1 MKYILWF
8 CALCIQIGIPL
19 VARAAVRVTEVAW
32 MGTAASQY
40 SEWFEL
46 YNDGADSVDL
56 AGWRLVQGDG
66 AVIFTM
72 TKSIGAGEY
81 LLVERTTA
89 SAPDAVPG
97 VNDEAGAFG
106 ASGFANTGEDLVLTD
121 TSGTTIESLSFADG
135 WPAGDANTK
144 ATMQWTDGEWVTAVA
159 TPKAGLSDNGEPT
172 SGTVATT
179 TSIEQDPYPIPK
191 VSPNQPHIAFTIP
204 KSVYVGQPYT
214 YKAYPVFE
222 YGYNVL
228 YGTYT
233 WNMGDGTRYWQ
244 TKSEELTHTYR
255 YPGTYIISFLYTDPT
270 NPNNAL
276 KGTQKVSVIAPS
288 ITLSIRDQQAV
299 EIKNTSSNDIDLSG
313 WYFVTTAIKVPVPDM
328 TMVAAKSSMT
338 LPFTVL
344 SIGQPASVLLVD
356 PSGSVVATTTPPVAS
371 EVLAATYEENAE
383 YEYPEN
389 VDTVTDETTPET
401 SDTPIRNR
409 TRAYIFG
416 AVALFVIG
424 LSILLERVMAR
435 QEYLEEESRS

>member
-1 MKYILWF
+1 MNYFYVGAFVLF
-8 CALCIQIGIPL
+8 LIPS
-19 VARAAVRVTEVAW
+19 VAHADVRITEIAW
-32 MGTAASQY
+32 MGTSASQY

-46 YNDGADSVDL
+46 YNDGVDSVDL
-56 AGWRLVQGDG
+56 AGWKLMQGDG

-97 VNDEAGAFG
+97 INDEAGAFG
-106 ASGFANTGEDLVLTD
+106 ASGFANTGEDLVLID
-121 TSGTTIESLSFADG
+121 LAGTTIESLSFAGG
-135 WPAGDANTK
+135 WPAGDASTK
-144 ATMQWTDGEWVTAVA
+144 ATMQWAEGEWVTAAA
-159 TPKAGLSDNGEPT
+159 TPKTGLSDDGEP
-172 SGTVATT
+172 SGGTVATIA
-179 TSIEQDPYPIPK
+179 TSEVDPYPIPK

-204 KSVYVGQPYT
+204 KTVYVGQPYT
-214 YKAYPVFE
+214 YEAHPVFE

-244 TKSEELTHTYR
+244 SKSEKLTHTYR
-255 YPGTYIISFLYTDPT
+255 YPGTYVVSFLYTDPT
-270 NPNNAL
+270 NVNNTL
-276 KGTQKVSVIAPS
+276 KGTQKVSVIAPGL
-288 ITLSIRDQQAV
+288 ILSIRDQRAL
-299 EIKNTSSNDIDLSG
+299 EIKNTSSTDIDLSG
-313 WYFVTTAIKVPVPDM
+313 WYFVTTTTKVPVPEM
-328 TMVAAKSSMT
+328 TIVAAKSSTT

-356 PSGSVVATTTPPVAS
+356 PSGGVAASTIPAVVNNV
-371 EVLAATYEENAE
+371 AATSYAEESE
-383 YEYPEN
+383 YEYPESADM
-389 VDTVTDETTPET
+389 VLDDAPAEI

-416 AVALFVIG
+416 AVSLFVIG

-435 QEYLEEESRS
+435 QEYLGEESRS